1 MRKPGSNG
9 AETQRRLGTAALRLL
24 FQHGY
29 AAMDMRTL
37 ARSVDLQ
44 VGSLYNYFD
53 SKQHLL
59 FWLLRDNT
67 EKILAEL
74 DKTIGGI
81 EDPDRK
87 STRLNSSHM
96 SYYIA

>member
-1 MRKPGSNG
+1 MRKPGSNS
-9 AETQRRLGTAALRLL
+9 AETRRRLGTAAIQLL

-29 AAMDMRTL
+29 AAMDLRTL

-59 FWLLRDNT
+59 FWLLKDNT

-74 DKTIGGI
+74 DKTIA
-81 EDPDRK
+81 R
-87 STRLNSSHM
+87 TRTASLFVRLHNLRPRL
-96 SYYIA
+96 AC